1 MIDSLLSSDKE
12 RATDE
17 KAVEKLFKDINNGL
31 LRRKRGAEFD
41 LSDSED
47 DAEAR
52 QRAKRREFAKMRKA
66 LLENENVG
74 KIAEDP
80 KKLAFLRA
88 IEDRDDDENLTFL
101 EMPED
106 SSQQQLP
113 DTQEMLNS
121 QIDPLLPDSQP
132 GKRKR
137 PLQETTANRP
147 PPAARRTRTAQ
158 KPSTLAEIRESVS
171 FLIEDPEALSLHPLD
186 SSDID
191 EDVSNPP
198 TTTDPFAPHPRR
210 NTAPIIDRISLK
222 RASSSSTSSTTTT
235 TRLAFQNP
243 TSIPT
248 FAVPSLLRRATSTHT
263 SEDKHGISTA
273 TATTERAADGGEK
286 GAVVRRG
293 GGKKSSVVGFAREV
307 ERRRVVEGVERRRE
321 EGRRRVGRSAR
332 GLGGLVGVGGFE

>member
-222 RASSSSTSSTTTT
+222 RASSSTSSATTT
-235 TRLAFQNP
+235 TRLAFQAP
-243 TSIPT
+243 TTTPT

-307 ERRRVVEGVERRRE
+307 ERRRVVEGVERMRE
-321 EGRRRVGRSAR
+321 EGRRVGRSAR
-332 GLGGLVGVGGFE
+332 GLGGLVGAGGFE